1 MRNVLLTMTYVLL
14 LAPAAVVL
22 RLLGRDPLDR
32 TVDRTRDSYLINLP
46 EAPVTGRM
54 VTR

>member
-22 RLLGRDPLDR
+22 RLLGRDLDR